1 MTEGGAG
8 AAFAEFGTGGV
19 PSLGGSAAGDGGAGG
34 FRAGGPGTAGQA
46 GLGSGG
52 MAGLAAPAT
61 GAAAGDGAGGGGGG
75 PGGGG
80 TGRPGGGV
88 SGGGGGESVGPSQGG
103 GGSVGSGPCMNL
115 CAPAKPLAPAINS
128 GSLGILATC
137 AEIVGA
143 LDGIVC
149 GNFAS
154 PRTLEVNGVVM
165 ACGGSAVPVPPPR
178 NGGYCMQASAGNYSY
193 AYFVT
198 F

>member
-1 MTEGGAG
+1 MG
-8 AAFAEFGTGGV
+8 
-19 PSLGGSAAGDGGAGG
+19 
-34 FRAGGPGTAGQA
+34 
-46 GLGSGG
+46 
-52 MAGLAAPAT
+52 
-61 GAAAGDGAGGGGGG
+61 
-75 PGGGG
+75 
-80 TGRPGGGV
+80 
-88 SGGGGGESVGPSQGG
+88 
-103 GGSVGSGPCMNL
+103 L
-115 CAPAKPLAPAINS
+115 CAPPKPLAPAINS

-137 AEIVGA
+137 EEIIGA

-178 NGGYCMQASAGNYSY
+178 NGGYCIQASAGNYSY